1 MVQVIFDAQNNV
13 SKYVFMFI
21 CCRNDAIIAESHR
34 VKIINDD
41 EGRSHLKLSPALAFD
56 QGMYKV
62 VARNKIG
69 QTTAR
74 TRLVLGQVPDEPD
87 SPEASQIS
95 DNELLLTW
103 KQPRFDGHSPV
114 TCYKLEYKLAEELE
128 WTKKAD
134 NIDHE
139 FYLVTGLE
147 PNTKYKFRLAAKN
160 AIGWSEFSVPTAAI
174 LTQPPGT

>member
-1 MVQVIFDAQNNV
+1 MVIF
-13 SKYVFMFI
+13 YF
-21 CCRNDAIIAESHR
+21 RNDAIIAESHR

-69 QTTAR
+69 QTIAR
-74 TRLVLGQVPDEPD
+74 TRIVLGQVPDEPD
-87 SPEASQIS
+87 SPEISQVS
-95 DNELLLTW
+95 DNEILLTW

-114 TCYKLEYKLAEELE
+114 ICYKLEYKLAEQME

-139 FYLVTGLE
+139 FYLVTDLE
-147 PNTKYKFRLAAKN
+147 PNAKYRFRLAAKN
-160 AIGWSEFSVPTAAI
+160 AIGWSEFSVPTAVVQTESI
-174 LTQPPGT
+174 GNIES